1 MRCIRM
7 NGTCK
12 TLPRAAALAILILA
26 AVSSPLWAAAQ
37 KEKFAYTP
45 FVPTD
50 PIIPLSQVKPG
61 MKGECRT
68 VVKGGDIVSFKA
80 EVVDIIDAGSSPEKL
95 ILIKAS
101 GSIVEKSGI
110 AAGMSGSPFYIGSRL
125 AGAIGYGF
133 NFTDHKMGL
142 VTPIEEMLEVWNN
155 PEIIPSFELPP
166 LVAEKPQSGV
176 SVDANDSG
184 SGVSADVP
192 PADVVIEEV
201 FPASGDPPVSGDDA
215 VSGDRAAAS
224 EEGGIRASWDLLVS
238 RDWAVSS
245 DRAVSDDSRP
255 DSRKSGGFFISGV
268 SSRMAGEMKNALGAE
283 TVPFGG
289 APGGAAPTL
298 NYTPDVRPGMAIGVS
313 LLWGDVDVTSVGT
326 LTALSNDG
334 RFIAYAHPLLN
345 LGPTAAIL
353 RSAHISSVVT
363 GLESSFKIGSPGDI
377 IGIVTQDR
385 PQGIGGR
392 IGRFAPAAS
401 FAVKLLDVD
410 SGRSYRKSFQMVQ
423 DKYMLSKLASPAIA
437 GCVEDLWGR
446 TGGGTAKITAKFT
459 GSALRDGWQR
469 TNMFVSENDVAA
481 QVLEEFK
488 LLTRMFAVNQFQE
501 LRPFGVD
508 VEVEVTQEPRVL
520 YIEDVKIS
528 GAGPF
533 APGERVEF
541 DITLRPWRKDPF
553 VRTYSLTVPEKVDG
567 TAQLLVRGGGIAE
580 ESAEYAN
587 EAWRSISSLPIL
599 LGELDAKESN
609 DQIVMEI
616 RGQEALGRQIERAKN
631 GDADAMMNDKLKSE
645 IRDEKMR
652 EGSMRVIR
660 ANYYIDGIIQK
671 LIKVEGDS
679 DDDD

>member
-1 MRCIRM
+1 MRLIKPFSR
-7 NGTCK
+7 
-12 TLPRAAALAILILA
+12 TLLAVLILA
-26 AVSSPLWAAAQ
+26 ALACPLRAAQQ
-37 KEKFAYTP
+37 KEKFTYTP

-50 PIIPLSQVKPG
+50 PIMPLSQVKPG

-68 VVKGGDIVSFKA
+68 VVEGDDIVSFEA
-80 EVVDIIDAGSSPEKL
+80 EVVDILDVGASPEKL

-101 GSIVEKSGI
+101 GPIVEKSGI
-110 AAGMSGSPFYIGSRL
+110 AAGMSGSPFYIERRL
-125 AGAIGYGF
+125 VGAIGYGF

-142 VTPIEEMLEVWNN
+142 VTPIEEMIEVWNN
-155 PEIIPSFELPP
+155 PEIIPSFELAP
-166 LVAEKPQSGV
+166 LVAEKPPSEMET
-176 SVDANDSG
+176 SVDARELIG
-184 SGVSADVP
+184 PESADMP

-201 FPASGDPPVSGDDA
+201 YPSSGDMPVSGDETI
-215 VSGDRAAAS
+215 SGERSAS
-224 EEGGIRASWDLLVS
+224 HDGDDIRVSWDLLVS
-238 RDWAVSS
+238 RDRAISA
-245 DRAVSDDSRP
+245 DRTVSDDIRP
-255 DSRKSGGFFISGV
+255 GFRNSGGFFISGV
-268 SSRMAGEMKNALGAE
+268 SERMAREIKSALRTE

-289 APGGAAPTL
+289 TPPKGSAPSL
-298 NYTPDVRPGMAIGVS
+298 NYITDVRPGMAIGVS
-313 LLWGDVDVTSVGT
+313 LLWGDVDVSSVGT
-326 LTALSNDG
+326 LTAISKDG

-345 LGPTAAIL
+345 LGPTAAVL
-353 RSAHISSVVT
+353 RSANISSVVA
-363 GLESSFKIGSPGDI
+363 GLENSFKIGSPGDI

-401 FAVKLLDVD
+401 VVVKVTDVD
-410 SGRSYRKSFQMVQ
+410 AGRSYRKSFQMVQ
-423 DKYMLSKLASPAIA
+423 DKYMLSKLASPAIV
-437 GCVEDLWGR
+437 GCIEDLWGR
-446 TGGGTAKITAKFT
+446 IGGGTAKITAKFT
-459 GSALRDGWQR
+459 GSVLRGGWQR
-469 TNMFVSENDVAA
+469 TNMFVSESDVGT

-488 LLTRMFAVNQFQE
+488 LLTQLFAVNQFQE
-501 LRPFGVD
+501 IRPFGVD

-528 GAGPF
+528 GTGPF
-533 APGERVEF
+533 SPGEKVEF

-553 VRTYSLTVPEKVDG
+553 IRTYSLMVPENVDG

-616 RGQEALGRQIERAKN
+616 RGEEAFGKQIERARS
-631 GDADAMMNDKLKSE
+631 GDTDAMMNDKLKSE
-645 IRDEKMR
+645 IRDEKMQ

-671 LIKVEGDS
+671 LIKIDGDS
-679 DDDD
+679 NKD